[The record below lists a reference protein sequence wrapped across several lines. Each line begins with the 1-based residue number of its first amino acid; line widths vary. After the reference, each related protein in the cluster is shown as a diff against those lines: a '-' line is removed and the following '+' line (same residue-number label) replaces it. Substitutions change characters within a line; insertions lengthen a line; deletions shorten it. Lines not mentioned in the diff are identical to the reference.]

1 MKILFME
8 WNSFGKEDMLDA
20 YHQLQYEVT
29 RLPVPPNLERR
40 DADFEKKLT
49 ASIQT
54 IKPDYVFSFNYLPLV
69 ATVCNQVNTP
79 YISWIY
85 DSPYVMLYSY
95 TVIYPCNRIFL
106 FDRSWCEEFWKN
118 GINTIYYLPL
128 AANPTRLDNMK
139 EDTAFLASKLA
150 PKGEVSFIGSLY
162 TEKHQFY
169 ERMTDLSPRARG
181 YLEGI
186 MAAQHQVYGYNF
198 IEQLLNK
205 DILSDL
211 QKALPMQVNYDGVE
225 TLEYLYGQY
234 VINRKLTGLE
244 RQRYLSEIG
253 RQHPL
258 DLYTHNTDY
267 KLEGALNHG
276 SVDYYDQA
284 PYVFRHSPI
293 NLNITLRSI
302 LSGIPLR
309 AFDILGAGGFLL
321 TNYQSDFEGLFTVG
335 EDYAYFDSEESL
347 LAQIDYYIS
356 HDNIRRDMAQCAH
369 EKIIEQ
375 HTYFHRILEM
385 ETYL

>member
-20 YHQLQYEVT
+20 YSRLNYEVT
-29 RLPVPPNLERR
+29 RITVPPKLERR
-40 DADFEKKLT
+40 DADFEEKLAAT
-49 ASIQT
+49 IET

-69 ATVCNQVNTP
+69 ATVCNKENTP

-106 FDRSWCEEFWKN
+106 FDRSWCEEFWKS

-128 AANPTRLDNMK
+128 AANPTRLDSMK
-139 EDTAFLASKLA
+139 QDESFLSSKLA
-150 PKGEVSFIGSLY
+150 PSGDVSFIGSLY

-169 ERMTDLSPRARG
+169 ERMKDLSPKVRG

-198 IEQLLNK
+198 IEQLLTK
-205 DILSDL
+205 DILSEL
-211 QKALPMQVNYDGVE
+211 QKALPMQVNHDGVE
-225 TLEYLYGQY
+225 TLEYLFGQY

-244 RQRYLSEIG
+244 RQTYLSEISKY
-253 RQHPL
+253 HPL

-267 KLEGALNHG
+267 TLAGAVNHG
-276 SVDYYDQA
+276 PVDYYDKA

-309 AFDILGAGGFLL
+309 AFDIMGAGGFLL

-335 EDYAYFDSEESL
+335 EDYAYFDSEDSL
-347 LAQIDYYIS
+347 LAQIDYYME
-356 HDNIRRDMAQCAH
+356 HDTERRNMAQCAH

-385 ETYL
+385 EQYL